1 MIWSVATAAGALSI
15 NFATLL
21 ISRAMVGVGE
31 AAYATIAPALLSD
44 FYPPRQRNTVLSMF
58 YMAIP
63 IGAAMGYAIG
73 GEIGGHFGWRV
84 AFLVAGAP
92 GLVVAGMCLAIKEPV
107 ERALLLIFSAAVLSS
122 VTADVPG
129 SASISM

>member
-1 MIWSVATAAGALSI
+1 METEENLNISPRRRSHFLRSEGYARNKLIALGVMIWSVATAAGALSV

-44 FYPPRQRNTVLSMF
+44 FYPSRQRNTVLSMF

-84 AFLVAGAP
+84 AFL
-92 GLVVAGMCLAIKEPV
+92 
-107 ERALLLIFSAAVLSS
+107 
-122 VTADVPG
+122 
-129 SASISM
+129 